1 MQYAELTGTHYDAGY
16 RFGLNL
22 SARKF
27 NILDNLPYRITPE
40 RLAFSAACIPLYR
53 AFYPRLFDELQGIA
67 DAQSADISL
76 IQALLFSMYAMPP
89 MCACSCFAYS
99 DGQEIIFARN
109 SDFFLALEENNLNVL
124 YRFSDGG
131 FAFSGNT
138 TAFTEIEDGVNEHG
152 LAIGMT
158 AVFPREIKPGFN
170 AGLLVRY
177 LLETC
182 RTVSEALAALKR
194 LPIASAQ
201 TITLADVSGDIALVE
216 CDCSGME
223 VIRPTASVPFVCA
236 VNAFHS
242 PAMSRAAPLA
252 LDDWFS
258 AERCHT
264 MRTALSSRR
273 CSAEYAQRL
282 LRGEFG
288 FLCQYERTS
297 GRATVWSVVC
307 DLKRRRL
314 FRADGDPSVTP
325 FIPDTHLIF

>member
-1 MQYAELTGTHYDAGY
+1 MQYAEFTGTHYDAGY
-16 RFGLNL
+16 RFGLDAL
-22 SARKF
+22 SRK
-27 NILDNLPYRITPE
+27 IIIPDKLPYRMTPE
-40 RLAFSAACIPLYR
+40 RLSFSAACLPIYR
-53 AFYPRLFDELQGIA
+53 AFYPQLLDEIQGIA
-67 DAQSADISL
+67 DAQSADVSL
-76 IQALLFSMYAMPP
+76 LRALLFSMYAIPP

-109 SDFFLALEENNLNVL
+109 SDFFLALAQNNLNVL

-131 FAFSGNT
+131 FAFNGNT

-152 LAIGMT
+152 LAVGMT
-158 AVFPREIKPGFN
+158 SVFPREIKPGFN

-223 VIRPTASVPFVCA
+223 VVRPRASAPFVCA

-242 PAMSRAAPLA
+242 PAMSRAAPPT
-252 LDDWFS
+252 LDDWLS
-258 AERCHT
+258 AERYHT
-264 MRTALSSRR
+264 MRSALSARR
-273 CSAEYAQRL
+273 CSAEYARRL

-288 FLCQYERTS
+288 FLCRYERAS

-325 FIPDTHLIF
+325 FMPDTRLNF